1 MLNTLSR
8 LRLLLT
14 CLFVLGF
21 GGAMAEPILRRAW
34 PHLLLDAVLPPR
46 VLSKTT
52 PEERLLI
59 VKNLSEHSRSDPFY
73 SIVGP
78 GLICS
83 LCALGLWWARPSAQ
97 RSVPSSLPP
106 K

>member
-8 LRLLLT
+8 LRLVLT
-14 CLFVLGF
+14 VLFALSF
-21 GGAMAEPILRRAW
+21 GGAMSEPLWRKAR
-34 PHLLLDAVLPPR
+34 PHFLLDAVLPPR
-46 VLSKTT
+46 VLSNTT
-52 PEERLLI
+52 SEERLLI
-59 VKNLSEHSRSDPFY
+59 VTNLSEHSTRDPLY

-78 GLICS
+78 ALVCL

-97 RSVPSSLPP
+97 RNAQSSHPS